1 MSGWRGSYEDPAET
15 VAALVA
21 AFRSSGDA
29 TIILDASALAA
40 ARSALDTL
48 RPQDLQVPVTPDVL
62 RRLQVLGA
70 FHWARSQLLPDA
82 RAQPDLR
89 QALLLY
95 ATVQEQDPAAVP
107 APVSALLRQARQ
119 HQPAAH
125 QPAPLRPAV
134 QRPALP
140 RPAPHQPAPH
150 QPAGQQPAA
159 QRPGAHLPA
168 VRRSAPQLP
177 AAQRHSGEDPAA
189 LNATAIAMMR
199 QAEATRDYT
208 AAGEAVRLLA
218 RAVSL
223 AAPGDP
229 ARAEYLS
236 NLGRVYRDLF
246 RRDRDPA
253 MLGHAIASHRQALA
267 ATRDGDPARPVRHFN
282 LGNVLT
288 DKHEHAADPEAL
300 AEGIRHLRAAVSAV
314 PGESPLRPM
323 FLANAGT
330 ALCDA
335 SELVEDDAMFAEGA
349 ALLREAAATAIRDDP
364 RRSGYLRNLG
374 KVTRTRYLRTSEASA
389 RDEAIDAYQ
398 RAAAAAVPLDP
409 DRTAYLSAAMA
420 LLVMRAED
428 TRNTADIGQ
437 AGHAI
442 SEVLALLPADGADR
456 ADRARALA
464 LQGRVAMLRFEL
476 TGDEADLGRAAASYQ
491 QAAAM
496 ARDPAALGRIQ
507 AARADVLW
515 TLYRRTGDLAW
526 LDEALMAARQATG
539 ERPPGDTSP
548 TLDSLTLLAMIA
560 TEKLRHTGADGLL
573 DEAIAALHRGAALAD
588 PQSQPLA
595 WANLAEA
602 LWEGSR
608 QRQDRDML
616 AEAIALLR
624 RSIRSSPPDDPRLAD
639 FLSYL
644 CRALTE
650 MFGWDGEQA
659 ALDEAISAG
668 RYALTGAQAAGTGQI
683 LGLTNLGVALTRRF
697 EHFGDAASLDE
708 AIETLRLAG
717 AESPDNPRERATVLV
732 SLGNAL
738 VIRFGRSGAAADLD
752 EGVTALRAAAGQLPA
767 GHTDRPLML
776 GNLGGALLLSARALA
791 DRDAHPPDVPQDT
804 PQDVAPDILMGA
816 PPRGAHRRDTRA
828 ADGLDEAVAVLRE
841 AADTTPEGYPTRPIY
856 LANLGSAL
864 FDRFRLRHDPSDL
877 DAAVAALR
885 QAAASQPGDG
895 QPGDGTLGQQAGYL
909 LSLAHA
915 VGADAIRHGS
925 EAPLAEAITI
935 LQAAA
940 GAEAAPTADRVQAAR
955 EWADFASIYDLAGAA
970 SGYETA
976 VGLLDL
982 LAWRGLRH
990 ADQEL
995 LLEQFSGVASDAA
1008 AAAISAGQPG
1018 RAVELLEQGR
1028 GVLLAQA
1035 IDARAPYDALQRRAP
1050 ALADRFTAVHD
1061 ALEEPLRR
1069 SQAPL
1074 AAAAGDPRRISD
1086 RRHAATRERAALLA
1100 EIRTLP
1106 GFANFLRPP
1115 SADRLLR
1122 AARLGPVVLIN
1133 VSRHRCDALAL
1144 TGDDVRLIELP
1155 GLRHS
1160 DAGDRVT
1167 SFLAALDALPG
1178 PLGADPDTAP
1188 VLAARRVV
1196 DDTLHWSWDV
1206 IAGPVLDG
1214 LGITGRPAAGG
1225 PWPRIWWCPTG
1236 LLSFLPLHA
1245 AGYHD
1250 TLDAPVPA
1258 TVLDR
1263 VASSYTPTVRIL
1275 LHALR
1280 EPAGQAGPDT
1290 RRALNAP
1297 LVVAMPATP
1306 GAADLPD
1313 SQREADY
1320 LAAGNPD
1327 GRVLTGPEATRG
1339 AVLSAIPQA
1348 HWIHFACH
1356 GIQDRSQP
1364 SRSRLLLHD
1373 GPLAIQEIA
1382 AIHAEQAELAYL
1394 SACETFSG
1402 GTTLPDEAITLA
1414 SAVQLAGYRHVIGAQ
1429 WPVADGIAPDMAR
1442 RVYTGIRESGVRDTG
1457 MAVHDAVRAL
1467 RRSWPNAPAIWAPYV
1482 HVGP

>member
-1 MSGWRGSYEDPAET
+1 MSGWRGRYEDPAET

-29 TIILDASALAA
+29 TVILDASALAA
-40 ARSALDTL
+40 ARNALDTL
-48 RPQDLQVPVTPDVL
+48 RPQDLHVPVTPDVL

-70 FHWARSQLLPDA
+70 FHWARCQLLPDG
-82 RAQPDLR
+82 RGQPDLR

-95 ATVQEQDPAAVP
+95 ATVHEQDPDAVP

-119 HQPAAH
+119 
-125 QPAPLRPAV
+125 
-134 QRPALP
+134 
-140 RPAPHQPAPH
+140 
-150 QPAGQQPAA
+150 QQPAT
-159 QRPGAHLPA
+159 QRG
-168 VRRSAPQLP
+168 
-177 AAQRHSGEDPAA
+177 SGEDPAA
-189 LNATAIAMMR
+189 LNASAIALMR
-199 QAEATRDYT
+199 QAEATRDYA

-229 ARAEYLS
+229 ARADYLS

-253 MLGHAIASHRQALA
+253 MLGNAIATHRQALA

-300 AEGIRHLRAAVSAV
+300 AEAVGHLRAAAATV
-314 PGESPLRPM
+314 PGDSPLQPM

-335 SELVEDDAMFAEGA
+335 SELVGDDAMFAEGA
-349 ALLREAAATAIRDDP
+349 ALLREAAAIAVPGDP
-364 RRSGYLRNLG
+364 RRPGYLRNLG
-374 KVTRTRYLRTSEASA
+374 NVTRARYLRTSEATA

-398 RAAAAAVPLDP
+398 RAAAAVAPPDLDRP
-409 DRTAYLSAAMA
+409 AYLSAAMA

-428 TRNTADIGQ
+428 TRHTADIGQ

-442 SEVLALLPADGADR
+442 GEVLALLPADAADR
-456 ADRARALA
+456 VRALA
-464 LQGRVAMLRFEL
+464 LQGRVAMLRFGL

-491 QAAAM
+491 QAAAA
-496 ARDPAALGRIQ
+496 ARDPAGLWRIQ

-526 LDEALMAARQATG
+526 LDEALSAARQATG

-548 TLDSLTLLAMIA
+548 TMGHLTLLAMIA
-560 TEKLRHTGADGLL
+560 TEKLRHTGAQVLL
-573 DEAIAALHRGAALAD
+573 DEAITALRRAAALAD
-588 PQSQPLA
+588 AQSQPLA
-595 WANLAEA
+595 WSNLAEA

-608 QRQDRDML
+608 QRQDKAML

-639 FLSYL
+639 FLSHL

-650 MFGWDGEQA
+650 MFGWAGEQA
-659 ALDEAISAG
+659 VLDEAISAG
-668 RYALTGAQAAGTGQI
+668 RYALTGAQAAGTGQV

-708 AIETLRLAG
+708 AIETLRRAG
-717 AESPDNPRERATVLV
+717 AEPPDSPRERATVLV

-738 VIRFGRSGAAADLD
+738 VIRFERSGEAADLD

-776 GNLGGALLLSARALA
+776 GSLGGALLLSAQARAGALA
-791 DRDAHPPDVPQDT
+791 DRDAR
-804 PQDVAPDILMGA
+804 PQDVAQDVHQDIPRDILMDA
-816 PPRGAHRRDTRA
+816 PPGGAHRRDTRA
-828 ADGLDEAVAVLRE
+828 DDGLDEAVAVLRE
-841 AADTTPEGYPTRPIY
+841 AAGTAPEDNLTRPIY

-864 FDRFRLRHDPSDL
+864 FDRFRRWHDPGDL

-885 QAAASQPGDG
+885 QVADG
-895 QPGDGTLGQQAGYL
+895 QSREGTLVQQAGYL

-915 VGADAIRHGS
+915 VAADAIRRGK

-940 GAEAAPTADRVQAAR
+940 GAEAAPTADRVRAAR
-955 EWADFASIYDLAGAA
+955 EWADFAAIYDLAAAA

-982 LAWRGLRH
+982 LAWRGLRR

-1008 AAAISAGQPG
+1008 AAAISAGQPS

-1035 IDARAPYDALQRRAP
+1035 IDARAPYDAVQGRAP

-1074 AAAAGDPRRISD
+1074 ATAAGDPRRISD

-1106 GFANFLRPP
+1106 GFANFLSPP

-1144 TGDDVRLIELP
+1144 TGDGIRLIELP
-1155 GLRHS
+1155 ALRHS
-1160 DAGDRVT
+1160 DVGDRVT
-1167 SFLAALDALPG
+1167 SFLAALDALQS
-1178 PLGADPDTAP
+1178 PLGAGADTAR
-1188 VLAARRVV
+1188 VLAARRTV
-1196 DDTLHWSWDV
+1196 DDTLRWSWDV

-1214 LGITGRPAAGG
+1214 LGISGRPAAGG

-1250 TLDAPVPA
+1250 TRDAPVPA

-1280 EPAGQAGPDT
+1280 ESAGQAGAET
-1290 RRALNAP
+1290 RLVLDAP

-1313 SQREADY
+1313 SQREADH

-1348 HWIHFACH
+1348 QWIHFACH
-1356 GIQDRSQP
+1356 GVQDRSQP

-1402 GTTLPDEAITLA
+1402 GSTAPDEAITLA

-1429 WPVADGIAPDMAR
+1429 WPIADGIAPEMAR
-1442 RVYTGIRESGVRDTG
+1442 RVYAGIREGGVRDTG

-1467 RRSWPNAPAIWAPYV
+1467 RRNWPDAPAIWAPYV